1 MTGLFVPFCACLVY
15 ASCVVMGLAYAK
27 IFREAQGQESRMLAV
42 EQFRTVVSQRVPDN
56 SILSPHPAAP
66 VEHSLTPVSIDSA
79 SNSKQVI
86 Y

>member
-1 MTGLFVPFCACLVY
+1 
-15 ASCVVMGLAYAK
+15 MGLAYAK

-42 EQFRTVVSQRVPDN
+42 EQFRAIVSQRVPDN
-56 SILSPHPAAP
+56 DSFSLQPAAP
-66 VEHSLTPVSIDSA
+66 AEHSLTPVSIDSA